1 MANMDDTT
9 YREILAQLAKSR
21 AATANLAKR
30 AGGRTSNSPEAQA
43 AMDMYA
49 AILDR
54 NNFDGMSVDDILKA
68 LE

>member
-1 MANMDDTT
+1 MNNDT
-9 YREILAQLAKSR
+9 YRQVLEQLAISR

-30 AGGRTSNSPEAQA
+30 AGDRTSMSKEAQA
-43 AMDMYA
+43 AFDMYA

-54 NNFDGMSVDDILKA
+54 NNFDGMSVDDILKG

>member
-1 MANMDDTT
+1 MNDDT
-9 YREILAQLAKSR
+9 YRQVLEQLAISR

-30 AGGRTSNSPEAQA
+30 AGDRKSMSKEAQA

-54 NNFDGMSVDDILKA
+54 NNFDGMSVDDILKG